1 MEKFSSSFGPK
12 PSSLAPSVVSQLDDS
27 LPAIFGTGKGRDTG
41 GGWGRCINHACL
53 SLTSD
58 KAVINNATHKSQRG
72 TQCPLREEG
81 HEQWE
86 WGEEDYNNASRP
98 TSNNNDK
105 YANQLNTQLRFAVA
119 SRYSLIAH
127 LFHIVLL
134 G

>member
-27 LPAIFGTGKGRDTG
+27 LAAIFGTGKGHDTVEG
-41 GGWGRCINHACL
+41 GGVVRCINHACL

-72 TQCPLREEG
+72 TKCPLREEG

-86 WGEEDYNNASRP
+86 WGRRIITMPDVQRATTMTNMQIS
-98 TSNNNDK
+98 
-105 YANQLNTQLRFAVA
+105 
-119 SRYSLIAH
+119 
-127 LFHIVLL
+127 
-134 G
+134 